1 MKVNEILN
9 DTLGLASPITVHGL
23 GIIPLIGDESP
34 TMPRL
39 DLLEEALL
47 KGTVKITETSESGE
61 VPFLKLENTGE
72 QPLLILEG
80 EELVG
85 GKQNRIVNTSIV
97 ILGSMA
103 IKIPVSCMEAG
114 RWTSRRE
121 DFASGEA
128 VFPAKSR
135 ARQKES
141 VSYNLLREGSF
152 RSDQGAVWDEV
163 SLSLHQMS
171 AASPTAD
178 FRAARLK
185 AAHRVEA
192 FVEAFHPAV
201 GQVGAIFVSKD
212 GILGLELLG
221 TAELF
226 GRCAKKIIRSFAFE
240 VLADDD
246 LTSMPSGA
254 ATAWWAKVR
263 EGTLAR
269 RSSPGAGE
277 DLRSEAGD
285 LIGSGLLWD
294 GELVHFSCFPEE
306 EAGRNSHEPT
316 SRRASAGE
324 RRRRMRRP

>member
-1 MKVNEILN
+1 MKISDILKNRLRLN
-9 DTLGLASPITVHGL
+9 DPICVHSL
-23 GIIPLIGDESP
+23 GIIPLVADEEVTVP
-34 TMPRL
+34 KL

-97 ILGSMA
+97 IMGRTV

-114 RWTSRRE
+114 RWTIRRE

-178 FRAARLK
+178 FRAARIK
-185 AAHRVEA
+185 ASHQIES
-192 FVEAFHPAV
+192 FVEAFHPVA
-201 GQVGAIFVSKD
+201 GEVGAIFVSKN
-212 GILGLELLG
+212 GILGLELLA

-240 VLADDD
+240 VLADDN
-246 LTSMPSGA
+246 LTNVPSEA
-254 ATAWWAKVR
+254 ATAWWEKVR
-263 EGTLAR
+263 GVTLGR
-269 RSSPGAGE
+269 HSSPGAGE
-277 DLRSEAGD
+277 DLRAEAGD

-294 GELVHFSCFPEE
+294 SALVHFSCFPGET
-306 EAGRNSHEPT
+306 AGQHSHEPT

-324 RRRRMRRP
+324 RRRRMQRQ